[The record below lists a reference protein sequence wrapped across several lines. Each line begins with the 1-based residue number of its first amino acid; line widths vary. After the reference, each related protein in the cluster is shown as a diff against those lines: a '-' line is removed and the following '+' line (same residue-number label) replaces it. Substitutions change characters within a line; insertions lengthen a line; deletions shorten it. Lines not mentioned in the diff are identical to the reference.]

1 MIALFVWAGLTIG
14 SLLLIPK
21 PKTPKADDPVP
32 GELTATTV
40 DASSPVA
47 ILFGTRLLKQPN
59 LIWYGDIGTTPIVQ
73 EGGGKKG

>member
-1 MIALFVWAGLTIG
+1 MWQLALVWVALTVV
-14 SLLLIPK
+14 SYLLQ

-40 DASSPVA
+40 DASSPVP

-73 EGGGKKG
+73 EGGGKK